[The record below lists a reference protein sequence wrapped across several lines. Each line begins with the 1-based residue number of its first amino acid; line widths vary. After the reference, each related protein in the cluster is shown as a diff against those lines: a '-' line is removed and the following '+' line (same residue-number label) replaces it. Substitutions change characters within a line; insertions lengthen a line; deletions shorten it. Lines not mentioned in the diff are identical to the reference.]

1 MTVIFGRYKMGELI
15 GSGSF
20 GQVYI
25 GESLRSNT
33 AVAIKV
39 DDKYGTETTLAH
51 EAKILNY
58 LRGPSYIPV
67 LRYYGSNSDNSY
79 LVMNLLGRSLEER
92 KRESGTVDGKEA
104 INIGLQCLKMLKYI
118 HGKSIIH
125 RDIKPENFLYGINEN
140 ASALTMIDFGLSKKY
155 VDSAH
160 KHITVRTDRPV
171 VGTIRY
177 ISANVQEGIEP
188 SRRDDI
194 ISLAYMLIYL
204 QTEKLPWQGIK
215 KGLIEKDKE
224 ICRLKRQTTTS
235 SLCTN
240 LNDCFLHLLLH
251 GKNLKFDEEPK
262 YDRMERKFQDALK
275 KL

>member
-140 ASALTMIDFGLSKKY
+140 ASALTMIDFGSGHVYTNKSKDPS
-155 VDSAH
+155 VL
-160 KHITVRTDRPV
+160 
-171 VGTIRY
+171 
-177 ISANVQEGIEP
+177 IS
-188 SRRDDI
+188 
-194 ISLAYMLIYL
+194 
-204 QTEKLPWQGIK
+204 
-215 KGLIEKDKE
+215 
-224 ICRLKRQTTTS
+224 
-235 SLCTN
+235 
-240 LNDCFLHLLLH
+240 
-251 GKNLKFDEEPK
+251 
-262 YDRMERKFQDALK
+262 
-275 KL
+275 